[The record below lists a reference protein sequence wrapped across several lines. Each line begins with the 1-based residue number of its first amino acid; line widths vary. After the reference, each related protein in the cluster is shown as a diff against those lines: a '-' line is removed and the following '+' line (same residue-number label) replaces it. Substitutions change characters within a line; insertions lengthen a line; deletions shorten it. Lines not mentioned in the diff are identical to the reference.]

1 MFQRKD
7 KEEELLRLQ
16 QALLAQEEPVE
27 ELPREEAYLDDGL
40 VDTLLEEDTKT
51 GSAGVYQNFSN
62 GYGKDLRNF
71 ASGYKAYN
79 SDKTDTDLEK
89 YSEAVRKPKKGGGF
103 IIFLL
108 ILVGLLCITAAAM
121 IVYHLRLGGI
131 L

>member
-7 KEEELLRLQ
+7 KEEELQRLQ
-16 QALLAQEEPVE
+16 QELLAQEEPVE
-27 ELPREEAYLDDGL
+27 DILPEEEYLDDDL

-51 GSAGVYQNFSN
+51 GAAGVYQNFSN

-79 SDKTDTDLEK
+79 SDKTDTDLES
-89 YSEAVRKPKKGGGF
+89 YSEAVREPKKSGGL
-103 IIFLL
+103 ILFLL
-108 ILVGLLCITAAAM
+108 ILMGLLCVTAAALV
-121 IVYHLRLGGI
+121 VYYLRLGGI